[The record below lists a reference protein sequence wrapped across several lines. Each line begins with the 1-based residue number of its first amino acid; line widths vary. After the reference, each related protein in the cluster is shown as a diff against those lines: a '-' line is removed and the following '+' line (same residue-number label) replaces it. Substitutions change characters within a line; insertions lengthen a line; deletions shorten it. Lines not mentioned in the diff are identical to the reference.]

1 MKAWCQSMIDKP
13 HGGIDILRHIN
24 MNNHKYVQCII
35 LLLNNK
41 NISMHSC
48 SIRIL
53 LFIDLLAC
61 KDTHGES

>member
-1 MKAWCQSMIDKP
+1 MDIQILL
-13 HGGIDILRHIN
+13 GGMYISRDIS
-24 MNNHKYVQCII
+24 MNNQKYVQCIMLI
-35 LLLNNK
+35 LVLNNK

-48 SIRIL
+48 SIWIL